1 MSKVLVIPD
10 IHGRIFWKE
19 DVATLMAD
27 IDSHAI
33 DVVFLGDYIDPYP
46 QEDITD
52 EQAINGFREIIGF
65 ARDRDNV
72 HLLLGNHDMQYFKE
86 DFVSEW
92 DYCRYCTEYEDEI
105 KTLFRSNDTL
115 FKIASCNSKNVASA
129 SASKTRRK
137 FGSPSSH
144 ENVKR

>member
-1 MSKVLVIPD
+1 MKRVLIIPD
-10 IHGRIFWKE
+10 IHGRIFWME

-72 HLLLGNHDMQYFKE
+72 HLLGIVQSLRTKSRPYSGQ
-86 DFVSEW
+86 
-92 DYCRYCTEYEDEI
+92 TI
-105 KTLFRSNDTL
+105 RS
-115 FKIASCNSKNVASA
+115 SK
-129 SASKTRRK
+129 
-137 FGSPSSH
+137 
-144 ENVKR
+144 